1 MQIKI
6 CGLFRPQDVDYV
18 NEALPDY
25 AGFVFWPKSRRFLT
39 KEQAESMRGRLDK
52 SIRSVGVFVDEDP
65 KMICELL
72 HEGILDIAQL
82 HGRETEDDIRFIQ
95 NETGKP
101 VWKAAIVRSA
111 EDVAVWQDSLAD
123 CLLFDGGMGGGEAF
137 RWEYLSGMN
146 RPFFLAGGMD
156 RERIIEAKNLPGLM
170 GIDISSGVE
179 TNGVKDREKILQIV
193 RCVREIKNGKEEKRN
208 GK

>member
-6 CGLFRPQDVDYV
+6 CGLFRPQDADYV

-39 KEQAESMRGRLDK
+39 KDQAKNMRERLDK
-52 SIRSVGVFVDEDP
+52 RIRSVGVFVDEDP
-65 KMICELL
+65 EKICELL
-72 HEGILDIAQL
+72 QEDILDIAQL
-82 HGRETEDDIRFIQ
+82 HGSETEDEIRFIK
-95 NETGKP
+95 NKTGKP

-111 EDVAVWQDSLAD
+111 EDVAAWQDSLAD
-123 CLLFDGGMGGGEAF
+123 CLLFDGGMGSGEVF

-156 RERIIEAKNLPGLM
+156 RERIMEAKSLPGLA

-179 TNGVKDREKILQIV
+179 TDGVKDREKILQIV
-193 RCVREIKNGKEEKRN
+193 RCVREITNGKEEKGN

>member
-25 AGFVFWPKSRRFLT
+25 AGFVFWKKSRRLVT
-39 KEQAESMRGRLDK
+39 KDQARSMRERLDK
-52 SIRSVGVFVDEDP
+52 RIHTVGVFVDEDP

-82 HGRETEDDIRFIQ
+82 HGKETEEVVRSIK
-95 NETGKP
+95 NKTGKP

-111 EDVAVWQDSLAD
+111 EDVEVWQDSLAD
-123 CLLFDGGMGGGEAF
+123 CLLFDGGMGSGEAF
-137 RWEYLSGMN
+137 QWEFLSGIN

-156 RERIIEAKNLPGLM
+156 RERILEAKSLPGLV

-179 TNGVKDREKILQIV
+179 TDGIKDREKILQIV
-193 RCVREIKNGKEEKRN
+193 RCVREITNGKEEEGN